1 LTIDFILNGEDVSMK
16 AEPLERLS
24 ELLRERFG
32 LPSLL
37 NDCLEGI
44 CGKCIV
50 FLDGR
55 LVNACLVPAFKARGS
70 EVISYEGFRSTDS
83 HETVARAFRD
93 AGASLCGFCDAAVMM
108 AAGSLLD
115 SNKRP
120 DDAEIMETMSSVYC
134 RCATPTATLRA
145 VRLAIESKPGGEYGR
160 AR

>member
-1 LTIDFILNGEDVSMK
+1 MTIDFILNGEDVSMK

-32 LPSLL
+32 LSSLL

-83 HETVARAFRD
+83 HETVAKAFRD
-93 AGASLCGFCDAAVMM
+93 AGASLCGFCDPAVMM

-120 DDAEIMETMSSVYC
+120 NDEEIMETMSSVYC
-134 RCATPTATLRA
+134 RCATPTTTLKA
-145 VRLAIESKPGGEYGR
+145 VRLAIESKLGGEYGR